1 MESCQVIVV
10 AGRCGAGKTHWIQQ
24 QLAAQNWQQPRFY
37 ACPGYGAMGVDLA
50 RMGYLYPR
58 LQVLPAA
65 SLEDCWQRLPN
76 QGQFFLEVGY
86 HLDIQQLQVPL
97 STVKRVAI
105 ATPEE
110 TEFCHWA
117 DEVIEPA
124 VPLPAIAPP
133 LPELWQV
140 ELTGQVFDPP
150 SLDTVLLEL
159 TEGAYGQV
167 QRLKGIF
174 ELPDGQA
181 FAVDFSLGLKDIEY
195 TNLNLPLWLEG
206 RPRRW
211 SGLELIG
218 HHLDKAAVRELLAD
232 AVLSDAVLA
241 QYQVHYRTQVEAEG

>member
-1 MESCQVIVV
+1 MDSCQVIVV
-10 AGRCGAGKTHWIQQ
+10 AGRCGAGKTHWIRQ
-24 QLAAQNWQQPRFY
+24 QLAAQGWQQPLFY
-37 ACPGYGAMGVDLA
+37 ACPGYGSMGVDLA

-65 SLEDCWQRLPN
+65 SLEACWERLPP

-86 HLDIQQLQVPL
+86 HLDIHCLQIPL
-97 STVKRVAI
+97 PRVKRVAI

-117 DEVIEPA
+117 DEVVEPA
-124 VPLPAIAPP
+124 VPLPAIAPG
-133 LPELWQV
+133 LPDLWQI
-140 ELTGQVFDPP
+140 ELSDQVFDPP
-150 SLDTVLLEL
+150 SLDEVLLEL

-195 TNLNLPLWLEG
+195 TNLNLPLWFEG

-218 HHLDKAAVRELLAD
+218 HHLDKAAVRELIED
-232 AVLSDAVLA
+232 AVLSDPVLA
-241 QYQVHYRTQVEAEG
+241 QYQAHYRTPLEAER

>member
-1 MESCQVIVV
+1 MDTCQVIVV
-10 AGRCGAGKTHWIQQ
+10 AGRWGAGKTHWIRQ
-24 QLAAQNWQQPRFY
+24 QLAAQSWQEALFY
-37 ACPGYGAMGVDLA
+37 ACPGYGAMGVDLV

-58 LQVLPAA
+58 LQVLPTA
-65 SLEDCWQRLPN
+65 SLEECWERLPN

-86 HLDIQQLQVPL
+86 HLDIQQLQIPL

-105 ATPEE
+105 ATPQE

-124 VPLPAIAPP
+124 VPLPAIAPT

-150 SLDTVLLEL
+150 SLDAVLLEL

-181 FAVDFSLGLKDIEY
+181 FAVDFCLGLEEIEY
-195 TNLNLPLWLEG
+195 TNLNVPPWLEG
-206 RPRRW
+206 RPQRW

-218 HHLDKAAVRELLAD
+218 YHLDKAAVRELIAD
-232 AVLSDAVLA
+232 AVLSDTVLA